1 MDAPSSSGPRIRA
14 GLFEVDLGS
23 GELHKSGRQVQ
34 LQEQPFRVLA
44 MLLEHPGEVVTREE
58 LQARLWPADTFVS
71 FDEGI
76 NTAIRKLRV
85 AFGDSADNPR
95 FIETVPRRGYRFV
108 APVCDVIAEPAQPSD
123 GIAARSAAKLPKTK
137 HPSVWRWILAASAA
151 ALLVVLVTVA
161 YLGRSHAHAKSTA
174 QKRVML
180 AVLPFQN
187 MSADPA
193 QDYFS
198 DGLTEETITDL
209 GQLSPEHL
217 GVIARTSAMAYKH
230 TNKTITQI
238 GHELDVEYILEGS
251 VRREGGEARVS
262 AQLIRV
268 SDQTNL
274 WAQNYER
281 NLLDLLQI
289 ENELGKAIAR
299 QVQISLTPQQEMD
312 LSKMRTLNPDAYDLY
327 LKGRFYWNQRTP
339 AGFWKGIES
348 FKQAIEKDPD
358 YAQAY
363 VGLADCYILL
373 GPNDVLPAK
382 EVYPLAK
389 AAALKAL
396 QLDDGLAEAHASL
409 GFLMLLYDWNPAQ
422 AEKQFQRAIE
432 LDPNYPTAH
441 HWYAYDLAAMKRS
454 DEAVAEIRRAVELDP
469 LSSIINT
476 DAGQILLFARR
487 SDEAIAQCH
496 KAIGLDPEFK
506 QAYWYLALLYQE
518 EGLFD
523 QALDAFLKA
532 PPGFPDSQTAA
543 IRSSGISG
551 IKSYWRQRL
560 AMLEQ
565 QAKEHYVSPYA
576 FAVTYALM
584 GDRDRSLENLGKAID
599 ERYPS
604 MVFVQI
610 EPVFDS
616 LRSDP
621 RFAAL
626 LHRIRA
632 A

>member
-1 MDAPSSSGPRIRA
+1 LRD
-14 GLFEVDLGS
+14 
-23 GELHKSGRQVQ
+23 KS
-34 LQEQPFRVLA
+34 
-44 MLLEHPGEVVTREE
+44 
-58 LQARLWPADTFVS
+58 RLVS
-71 FDEGI
+71 H
-76 NTAIRKLRV
+76 
-85 AFGDSADNPR
+85 
-95 FIETVPRRGYRFV
+95 
-108 APVCDVIAEPAQPSD
+108 
-123 GIAARSAAKLPKTK
+123 RSK
-137 HPSVWRWILAASAA
+137 RWICP
-151 ALLVVLVTVA
+151 
-161 YLGRSHAHAKSTA
+161 RC
-174 QKRVML
+174 
-180 AVLPFQN
+180 
-187 MSADPA
+187 
-193 QDYFS
+193 
-198 DGLTEETITDL
+198 
-209 GQLSPEHL
+209 
-217 GVIARTSAMAYKH
+217 
-230 TNKTITQI
+230 
-238 GHELDVEYILEGS
+238 
-251 VRREGGEARVS
+251 
-262 AQLIRV
+262 
-268 SDQTNL
+268 
-274 WAQNYER
+274 
-281 NLLDLLQI
+281 
-289 ENELGKAIAR
+289 
-299 QVQISLTPQQEMD
+299 
-312 LSKMRTLNPDAYDLY
+312 TLNPDAYDLY

-441 HWYAYDLAAMKRS
+441 HWNAYDLAAMKRS

>member
-58 LQARLWPADTFVS
+58 LQARLWPAHTFVS

-151 ALLVVLVTVA
+151 ALLVVLVSVA

-209 GQLSPEHL
+209 GQLSPEYL

-409 GFLMLLYDWNPAQ
+409 GFLMLLYDWNPPQ

-441 HWYAYDLAAMKRS
+441 HWYAYDLAAMQRS